1 MFLISRNVGKQI
13 AIVVATFAIS
23 CTVASPQRSKTAQIP
38 QSNHQSEF
46 GAEGENWIHPIPVP
60 KSVLQDLRNA
70 TGANEDEMPEDSLLT
85 SEVDLG
91 GTDEEGLIVMGIDRL
106 RLPPR
111 GVILGFQE
119 GSHGLYDG
127 FEYRR

>member
-1 MFLISRNVGKQI
+1 M
-13 AIVVATFAIS
+13 
-23 CTVASPQRSKTAQIP
+23 
-38 QSNHQSEF
+38 
-46 GAEGENWIHPIPVP
+46 P